1 MLLIQITLVHLR
13 TVKHFLT
20 DTRVQHAVDV
30 VEARVRSLYETLSLG
45 QWRVIRQ
52 ALCSLFQDRRIK
64 VMMALTQHP
73 CAVTAQDDVQLTSI
87 SQNHAHQVDAVRHS
101 NATPGSQHELCVL

>member
-1 MLLIQITLVHLR
+1 MLHLQITLVHLR

-20 DTRVQHAVDV
+20 ETRVQHAVDI
-30 VEARVRSLYETLSLG
+30 VEARVRSLYEKLSLG

-64 VMMALTQHP
+64 VVMAIPCHS
-73 CAVTAQDDVQLTSI
+73 CAVVAHADVQWI
-87 SQNHAHQVDAVRHS
+87 SMHHF
-101 NATPGSQHELCVL
+101 GSQRVSQKL

>member
-1 MLLIQITLVHLR
+1 MTIHAGLQSTLVHLR

-20 DTRVQHAVDV
+20 ETGVQHAVDV
-30 VEARVRSLYETLSLG
+30 VEARVRSLYEKLPLG

-64 VMMALTQHP
+64 VKVAL
-73 CAVTAQDDVQLTSI
+73 S
-87 SQNHAHQVDAVRHS
+87 
-101 NATPGSQHELCVL
+101 